1 MKNTTNLSKLS
12 RVDELSVRKLYVEKM
27 LEEVKKQTE
36 DKVLLM
42 LANTFEDNI
51 ENKAT
56 GQVVFMERWLEN
68 INDKI
73 KKL

>member
-1 MKNTTNLSKLS
+1 MENITNISKLS

-42 LANTFEDNI
+42 LASAFEDNV
-51 ENKAT
+51 KSKTT
-56 GQVVFMERWLEN
+56 GQIVFMEKWLED
-68 INDKI
+68 INNEI
-73 KKL
+73 KNL

>member
-1 MKNTTNLSKLS
+1 MNKKDMSKLS

-27 LEEVKKQTE
+27 LTEVKKQTE

-42 LANTFEDNI
+42 FAKAMDNDI

-56 GQVVFMERWLEN
+56 GQIVFMERWIEN
-68 INDKI
+68 INDEI
-73 KKL
+73 KEL